1 MWPKSWVG
9 RKGAD
14 HIGIWRPFK
23 SFGFYFNCTNGSEGW
38 VESMT
43 CMTKC
48 WCWEVGKTQLWVR
61 QSSSQWLKCMLQQKA
76 QMTTYYETFGNT
88 YGYSE
93 LWMVNIHMQ
102 GFSEF
107 KIWGGISMER
117 YAPKELFA
125 FMCVVTAWLQCQIS
139 KSKFPILEI
148 HLHGSSFEWITII
161 STEYSGYWKYVDFVT
176 F

>member
-9 RKGAD
+9 WKGAD

-107 KIWGGISMER
+107 KIWGGYQWKDMLQKSCL
-117 YAPKELFA
+117 PS
-125 FMCVVTAWLQCQIS
+125 CVL
-139 KSKFPILEI
+139 L
-148 HLHGSSFEWITII
+148 LH
-161 STEYSGYWKYVDFVT
+161 DFNVR
-176 F
+176 FLKANFLS